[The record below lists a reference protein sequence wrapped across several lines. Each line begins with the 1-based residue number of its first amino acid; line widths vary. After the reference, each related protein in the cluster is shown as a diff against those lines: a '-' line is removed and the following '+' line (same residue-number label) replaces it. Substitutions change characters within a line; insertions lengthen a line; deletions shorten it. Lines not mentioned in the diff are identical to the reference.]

1 MVRKRF
7 PCSVGRSLA
16 DIFKRR
22 CFIDEIWVRTGFI
35 LDTKMYLSY
44 FPFSQL
50 MASLNQVMQ
59 QLTLLLYLYTS
70 GSAVMRFN
78 DFFSEEKINQE
89 KNVVQWPKPGSDVV
103 ELLILGVP
111 PSSSSSTEVASLVC
125 VQKCA
130 NSWVFLV
137 NFLSQMSHWK
147 GFSPVWVL
155 IWCTIDVEEM
165 HFSAQIRQV
174 KTWGDVFTYRFVCS
188 SCVRG
193 LPTASS
199 TLSSA
204 NNWVLSL
211 LHFKCQIFLI

>member
-1 MVRKRF
+1 
-7 PCSVGRSLA
+7 
-16 DIFKRR
+16 
-22 CFIDEIWVRTGFI
+22 
-35 LDTKMYLSY
+35 MYLSY

-59 QLTLLLYLYTS
+59 QLTLLSYLYIS
-70 GSAVMRFN
+70 GSPVIRRKN
-78 DFFSEEKINQE
+78 LLV

-103 ELLILGVP
+103 ETLLILGVP

-155 IWCTIDVEEM
+155 MWCFIDVEEM
-165 HFSAQIRQV
+165 HVSAQIRQV
-174 KTWGDVFTYRFVCS
+174 KTWGDVFTYRFFCS
-188 SCVRG
+188 SSVRG

-204 NNWVLSL
+204 NNWVRSL